1 MNWTV
6 LHDWGSGNEMAFD
19 RYSGSQN
26 ETDCIAG
33 LLPGKQ
39 LQNGHYRISRFR
51 NSGGFG
57 ITYIARDALNRDVV
71 LKECYV
77 ESFCR
82 RENSTVLPRS
92 DTARQ
97 HLQRAL
103 ACFGEEARILAMMNH
118 PNIVRI
124 HQLFEENGTSYMALD
139 YISGHDL
146 VEIVDEKKSM
156 LTPGQIVRM
165 SERLI
170 SALSHIHDRGVIHC
184 DVSPDNICVTPAGE
198 PVLIDFGAARH
209 VVDGVVQ
216 RHAGFTLVKDG
227 YSPPELYQTNGVC
240 AVQSDVYSLAASLY
254 YAITGRA
261 PIDGET
267 RLRAVIADRPD
278 PLITLAGAV
287 PGYPPGFLATIDKAM
302 SVEPDERFASAKTW
316 LRRMATPPAPQAKPL
331 REGLFPAPGAQ
342 APETR
347 DRNVVLLRRS
357 LFEPEHQEPEP
368 EPRAIYS
375 GI

>member
-1 MNWTV
+1 
-6 LHDWGSGNEMAFD
+6 MAFD
-19 RYSGSQN
+19 RHSGSAH
-26 ETDCIAG
+26 ETDCIDE
-33 LLPGKQ
+33 LLPGTPLK
-39 LQNGHYRISRFR
+39 NGQYRISRFL

-77 ESFCR
+77 EAFCR
-82 RENSTVLPRS
+82 REKTAVLPRS
-92 DTARQ
+92 DNARP

-103 ACFGEEARILAMMNH
+103 ASFGEEARILAMMNH

-139 YISGHDL
+139 YVTGHDL
-146 VEIVDEKKSM
+146 VEIVDEKKAM
-156 LTPGQIVRM
+156 LTPGQIVRIA
-165 SERLI
+165 ERMI
-170 SALSHIHDRGVIHC
+170 SALSHIHDRGLIHC
-184 DVSPDNICVTPAGE
+184 DVSPDNICVSPSGE
-198 PVLIDFGAARH
+198 PVLIDFGAARA

-216 RHAGFTLVKDG
+216 RHAGFSLVKDG

-240 AVQSDVYSLAASLY
+240 AVQSDIYALGASLY

-267 RLRAVIADRPD
+267 RLRALLADRPD
-278 PLITLAGAV
+278 PLITLAGVV

-302 SVEPDERFASAKTW
+302 SVEPDERFATAKSW
-316 LRRMATPPAPQAKPL
+316 LRTMATPPAPQAKPL
-331 REGLFPAPGAQ
+331 RQQLFPAPVAQ

-347 DRNVVLLRRS
+347 DRNVVVMRR
-357 LFEPEHQEPEP
+357 LAVEPEP
-368 EPRAIYS
+368 VEPAPAPAPAPKAIYS